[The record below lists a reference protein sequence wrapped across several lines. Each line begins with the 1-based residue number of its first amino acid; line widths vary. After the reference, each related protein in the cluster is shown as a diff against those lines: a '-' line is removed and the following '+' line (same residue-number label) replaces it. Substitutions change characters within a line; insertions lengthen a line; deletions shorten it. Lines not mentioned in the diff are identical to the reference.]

1 MVGPRFKLNLFSSDV
16 LRYYFI
22 FQYFTARDGRERCFV
37 KVNFNLGHLKE
48 KKGLAEFKSYLKDN

>member
-1 MVGPRFKLNLFSSDV
+1 MSCGAT
-16 LRYYFI
+16 I
-22 FQYFTARDGRERCFV
+22 FQYFKARDGRERCFV